1 MNEEDDTVSN
11 ALDGSTSAANGAGLP
26 LPQELLGAM
35 MQGKSITDVLSKV
48 PQNLLKDA
56 LRSAGYEFHEITD
69 TPEGGM
75 DPDDEEW
82 EGTEVPTRPGKAAKS
97 DREARPKHDP
107 KIFQKGQTTR
117 APADFEGG
125 GRKGPKKIGEV
136 TVLDEDYQPEPPPKR
151 RPAQDPRALGAQS
164 GVRRVRK
171 PAQPAPHQAP
181 TEDGSEDN
189 QGMLNEVGIDIGTL
203 LGSIPGLAL
212 GITFEGGGRRVR
224 VSAYYP
230 ETRDYE
236 ALSVSSKR
244 GHVAR
249 FGDMLAMVF
258 GEATE
263 HYEKET
269 LQLEDENALDDE
281 DDAEEDDGEED
292 YDEDDEEYEDDDYE
306 DQD

>member
-1 MNEEDDTVSN
+1 MNEEDDIVSN
-11 ALDGSTSAANGAGLP
+11 SLDGSTAANGAGSALP
-26 LPQELLGAM
+26 HLPQELIGAM

-48 PQNLLKDA
+48 PQDLLKDA
-56 LRSAGYEFHEITD
+56 LRSAGYEINEITEA
-69 TPEGGM
+69 PEGGM

-82 EGTEVPTRPGKAAKS
+82 EGTEVPTRPGKTRPE
-97 DREARPKHDP
+97 REARPKHDP

-171 PAQPAPHQAP
+171 PEQPQVPVP
-181 TEDGSEDN
+181 DDGPEDN
-189 QGMLNEVGIDIGTL
+189 QAMLNEVGIDIGTL

-230 ETRDYE
+230 ATRDYE
-236 ALSVSSKR
+236 ALPVSSKR

-258 GEATE
+258 GEASE

-269 LQLEDENALDDE
+269 MQLEDETDLDDTDDDE
-281 DDAEEDDGEED
+281 DDD
-292 YDEDDEEYEDDDYE
+292 EDDDYDDNDE
-306 DQD
+306 YDDDGYDDEEQD